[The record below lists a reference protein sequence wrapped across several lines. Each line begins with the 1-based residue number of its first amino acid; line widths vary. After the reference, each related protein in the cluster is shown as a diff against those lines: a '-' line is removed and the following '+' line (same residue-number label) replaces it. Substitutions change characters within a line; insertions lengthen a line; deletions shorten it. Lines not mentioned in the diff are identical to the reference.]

1 MEVEPTRSKVFV
13 REFER
18 GDQEAVA
25 RIFRRGLMANY
36 PPESDMYK
44 IQDWY
49 TQSKLES
56 DMKDIFHS
64 YKCSESKIGLD
75 KLYGFWVAVH
85 RETAEVV
92 GCVGAMPFINPEK
105 ERTSSSPEGAQG
117 GDNMV
122 ELIRMSV
129 SEDFRE
135 LGIGRLLV
143 DQLIEHARAQNC
155 TGVILSTLKEMNVE
169 GFYLRNGFREDHVNR
184 IELSIADL
192 ETPYINILYFVREC

>member
-1 MEVEPTRSKVFV
+1 MAKQHSVQIGIRH
-13 REFER
+13 ER
-18 GDQEAVA
+18 
-25 RIFRRGLMANY
+25 Y
-36 PPESDMYK
+36 C
-44 IQDWY
+44 
-49 TQSKLES
+49 
-56 DMKDIFHS
+56 IFHS
-64 YKCSESKIGLD
+64 YKCFEPKIGLD

-92 GCVGAMPFINPEK
+92 GCVGAMPFINPE
-105 ERTSSSPEGAQG
+105 EESTSSSAEG
-117 GDNMV
+117 GDKMV

-143 DQLIEHARAQNC
+143 DQLLQHARAQNC

-184 IELSIADL
+184 IQLSIADL
-192 ETPYINILYFVREC
+192 ETPYLNIVYFVRDC